1 MERIELKEKFNKNEI
16 SKEAI
21 FHVIS
26 NIPEYPEFVPGYKK
40 VEIIEKREDY
50 IKVKIIPT
58 IPIQPMI
65 MEAFFEYPE
74 KIKFKLVEGP
84 LDVFEGEWT
93 IKDDEIDFYVDYYVK
108 NWLKRKLI
116 YKFVKMS
123 CNDIV
128 YSFKMRAKKLKRR
141 G

>member
-1 MERIELKEKFNKNEI
+1 MERIELNEKYDRNEI
-16 SKEAI
+16 LKEEI
-21 FHVIS
+21 FNVIS

-40 VEIIEKREDY
+40 VEVLEKKDNY

-58 IPIQPMI
+58 LPIPSMI
-65 MEAFFEYPE
+65 MEAYFEYPE
-74 KIKFKLVEGP
+74 KIKFKLLEGP
-84 LDVFEGEWT
+84 LDVFEGEWE
-93 IKDDEIDFYVDYYVK
+93 IKDNEIKFFVDYFVK

-123 CNDIV
+123 CNDII
-128 YSFKMRAKKLKRR
+128 YSFKLRAKKIRR

>member
-1 MERIELKEKFNKNEI
+1 MERIELKEEFNPEEI
-16 SKEAI
+16 TREQI
-21 FHVIS
+21 FNVIA
-26 NIPEYPEFVPGYKK
+26 NIPDYPEFVPGYKI
-40 VEIIEKREDY
+40 VEVLEKRDDY

-58 IPIQPMI
+58 IPIQPLI
-65 MEAFFEYPE
+65 MEAFFDFPN
-74 KIKFKLVEGP
+74 KVKFNMVDGP
-84 LDVFEGEWT
+84 LDIFKGEWR
-93 IKDDEIDFYVDYYVK
+93 IENNKINFYVEYYVK

-128 YSFKMRAKKLKRR
+128 HSFKMRAKKLRR